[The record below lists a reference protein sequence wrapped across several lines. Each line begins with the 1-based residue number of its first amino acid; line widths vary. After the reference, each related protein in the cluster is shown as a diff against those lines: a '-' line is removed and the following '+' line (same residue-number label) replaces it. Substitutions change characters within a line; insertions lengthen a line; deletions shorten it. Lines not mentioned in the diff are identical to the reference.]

1 MDEATAFRRASDGFL
16 RRAERIG
23 SDQWSAATPCTE
35 WDVRALVNHV
45 TGEYLWLPE
54 LMAGKTIADVGSRF
68 DGDVL
73 GDEPLGV
80 LTDSLESA
88 EAAAARPDALTRT
101 VHLSFGDVPG
111 AEYLE
116 QMAIDG
122 VLHSWDLGRAIGADE
137 VLDPELVDFA
147 YAYLQRH
154 AEEWRSGG
162 VFGPAKEP
170 VDDSTQ
176 ARMLALSGR

>member
-1 MDEATAFRRASDGFL
+1 MDEATAFRRASDGYL

-23 SDQWSAATPCTE
+23 SDQWPAATPCTQ

-54 LMAGKTIADVGSRF
+54 LMAGKTVAEVGSRF

-73 GDEPLGV
+73 GDDPLGV
-80 LTDSLESA
+80 LTDSFESA
-88 EAAAARPDALTRT
+88 QAAANSPDALTGT
-101 VHLSFGDVPG
+101 VHLSFGDVKG

-116 QMAIDG
+116 QMAIDS
-122 VLHSWDLGRAIGADE
+122 VLHAWDLARAIGADE
-137 VLDPELVDFA
+137 ALDPELVDFA
-147 YAYLQRH
+147 YAFLQRH

-162 VFGPAKEP
+162 ALGPAKEP
-170 VDDSTQ
+170 VDDSAQ

>member
-1 MDEATAFRRASDGFL
+1 MDAATAFRRASDGYL
-16 RRAERIG
+16 QQAQRISAG
-23 SDQWSAATPCTE
+23 QWSAATPCTE

-54 LMAGKTIADVGSRF
+54 LMAGKTIAEVGSRF

-73 GDEPLGV
+73 GDDPLGV
-80 LTDSLESA
+80 LTDGLESA
-88 EAAAARPDALTRT
+88 QAAAAAPDALTRT

-111 AEYLE
+111 AGYLE
-116 QMAIDG
+116 QMALDG
-122 VLHSWDLGRAIGADE
+122 VLHSWDLARAIGADE

-170 VDDSTQ
+170 VDDSIQ